1 MASPYSHLRRR
12 AHFSPSSI
20 MLCAVEVVWFV
31 AEPQG
36 TPVPQT
42 TLKPS
47 LVIEPQQTLL
57 PQTTDV
63 PFTNTFVPQTP
74 ESPQTT
80 LVPVT
85 KETLCVVGS
94 QTAVGDAVEASAKS
108 LLDSAAAISRYPAP
122 TVKMS

>member
-36 TPVPQT
+36 APVPQT

-57 PQTTDV
+57 PQITDV
-63 PFTNTFVPQTP
+63 PFTNTFVPQTT
-74 ESPQTT
+74 ELPQTSDLLLT
-80 LVPVT
+80 TPVSVS
-85 KETLCVVGS
+85 KETLCLLGS
-94 QTAVGDAVEASAKS
+94 TTAGGAAVEAS
-108 LLDSAAAISRYPAP
+108 
-122 TVKMS
+122 

>member
-63 PFTNTFVPQTP
+63 P
-74 ESPQTT
+74 
-80 LVPVT
+80 VT

-94 QTAVGDAVEASAKS
+94 KTAVGDAVEPSAKS
-108 LLDSAAAISRYPAP
+108 LLDSASAISR
-122 TVKMS
+122 